1 MRARAALAAALVG
14 AAALAAGSEGDALVG
29 TWKPDDREVVVGL
42 TRVGAGFSAAAPA
55 PDGGS
60 VELFRGVV
68 WDAASKTWKGEL
80 YAPKRKEWL
89 GAVLRLEGAD
99 TLVLEVGS
107 GFFGKKLTWR
117 RTSR

>member
-1 MRARAALAAALVG
+1 MRARAALAVLVG

-29 TWKPDDREVVVGL
+29 TWKPDDREVVVGI
-42 TRVGAGFSAAAPA
+42 TRVGAGYAARAPA

-60 VELFRGVV
+60 VDLFRGVV

-99 TLVLEVGS
+99 TLVLKVGS
-107 GFFGKKLTWR
+107 GFFSKELTWR
-117 RTSR
+117 RSSP